1 MKQTITVEQ
10 FNELGN
16 KQRQLLRD
24 WWRPRAGDHAY
35 FEGMYK
41 VLIEADSPFVGTSGV
56 KYYPILSIGQ
66 MIEFLDESG
75 EYSLLKVH
83 SEVLGL
89 PHNWGVGII
98 KDYNLGE
105 GWVENEYIIK
115 YQENVE
121 LCDALWE
128 AVKEELEKE

>member
-1 MKQTITVEQ
+1 MKQHINSQ
-10 FNELGN
+10 QWNELS
-16 KQRQLLRD
+16 KVAQRKVEDLFNPETEPELR
-24 WWRPRAGDHAY
+24 WAVHY
-35 FEGMYK
+35 FQ
-41 VLIEADSPFVGTSGV
+41 IN
-56 KYYPILSIGQ
+56 IGW
-66 MIEFLDESG
+66 MIEFLNESG

-128 AVKEELEKE
+128 AVKKELEKE